1 MDPVNARWFAPQE
14 AAPDTAARL
23 FCLPHAGAG
32 ASAYRG
38 WQAMVGPDVEVVP
51 VQLPGRE
58 SRFAEPLVTS
68 ASAIAQGLAEPL
80 AERAAGKPFALFG
93 HSMGA
98 LLAYELTHELVLAGC
113 PPVHLVVSGCTAPH
127 LPSLTGDEVV
137 HRLPNAQLVQHI
149 EALEGTAGEVL
160 DQPELLELLLPVV
173 RADYELCETYQ
184 FVDRLPLPVPVTA
197 LRGTE
202 DPDTPGPK
210 LRAWDELTTAPF
222 QAIAFSGGHF
232 YLKAHLDG
240 VTEIARAAA
249 LRSTRE
255 EGASRDG
262 ET

>member
-1 MDPVNARWFAPQE
+1 MNGRWFAPQA

-32 ASAYRG
+32 ASAYRE
-38 WQAMVGPDVEVVP
+38 WQPKVGPGVEVVP

-58 SRFAEPLVTS
+58 ARFAEPLITS
-68 ASAIAQGLAEPL
+68 AGGVAKELAEPL
-80 AERAAGKPFALFG
+80 VERSGGKPFALFG

-127 LPSLTGDEVV
+127 LPSSAGREVV
-137 HRLPNAQLVQHI
+137 HQLPDARLVRHI
-149 EALEGTAGEVL
+149 EALRGTPGEVL

-173 RADYELCETYQ
+173 RADYQLYETYR

-202 DPDTPGPK
+202 DPETTESG
-210 LRAWDELTTAPF
+210 LRAWDGLTTAPF
-222 QAIAFSGGHF
+222 QAVAFPGGHF
-232 YLKAHLDG
+232 YLNAYLDE
-240 VTEIARAAA
+240 VTELARAAA
-249 LRSTRE
+249 LRSAAR
-255 EGASRDG
+255 G
-262 ET
+262 